1 MTVKELKK
9 QLDAYPEGA
18 AVRKFMD
25 VGVVKDIIMLHLS
38 TDAKG
43 NKEVIIT

>member
-18 AVRKFMD
+18 AVRLFIGFD
-25 VGVVKDIIMLHLS
+25 VVKDTIMLSLS
-38 TDAKG
+38 TGAEG
-43 NKEVIIT
+43 NKEVIIS